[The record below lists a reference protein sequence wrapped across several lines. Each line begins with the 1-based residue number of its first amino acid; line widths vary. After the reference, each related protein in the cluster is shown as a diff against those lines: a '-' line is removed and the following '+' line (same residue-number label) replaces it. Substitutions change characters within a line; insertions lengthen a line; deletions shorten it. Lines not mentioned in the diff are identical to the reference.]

1 VLARALAALRNSD
14 VGTLAQLIAAATEPP
29 EDPETLVAGVR
40 IPRCFRMLLTPTK
53 YMICNTAQQ
62 HTWLFKVSVAQ

>member
-1 VLARALAALRNSD
+1 M
-14 VGTLAQLIAAATEPP
+14 AAATEPP
-29 EDPETLVAGVR
+29 EDPETLVVGVR

-62 HTWLFKVSVAQ
+62 HTRLSRGGFLIVIVSFGWFKRLHGE